1 MAINFLNNV
10 DYNQNQL
17 LHAKIENQASDALA
31 GTPVDGQ
38 LYYNTS
44 ATPGLKVGEAGAWV
58 FVGGGVESITTANS
72 TYVDLVD
79 SGTAAIPELTAS
91 LSAVDGTSVSGTRFL
106 SKDNTWDV
114 PTYPTDANTTYS
126 LGGVGSTNGTAGVKL
141 TGSDFSE
148 DDVLIVG
155 AGTTTVTRSS
165 NTLTVTSNDEFDGTV
180 TSVAQT
186 HAGNAFSVGGS
197 PITGAGTLAIGMA
210 GTAAQYIDGAGD
222 LTTFPTIPTV
232 GDGTLTVQG
241 TGVLGGTGT
250 FTANQSGN
258 TTISVTH
265 DAQSQT
271 DTTPTITLAHGGTFT
286 AISANVGVNA
296 SGHVTSQELTT
307 FTLPADL
314 EGVTSINFK
323 TDGTALNVDS
333 NTITTSGTMTGIW
346 QGAASEYVNGEGDLT
361 TFPTIPQGTMS
372 SWELDADT
380 GSVKTITDGETVLI
394 EGSTYVSTNVSAPN
408 KVTITVDASEA
419 STPSKLIARDASGF
433 GYVDTPS
440 SGDNSEKIATTAFV
454 QASLTGLLEFKGGFN
469 ASTGAIVGGGNLTSG
484 ATRVAV
490 AVGDYYVVTAD
501 GDFFGNAATPLTTGD
516 SVIVQTAAIAGA
528 SVEADFIVV
537 QSDTD
542 LATLATV
549 GLGNVN
555 ASTLDAELG
564 IEVSYAAGT
573 AKVGLDIDGLTKDL
587 LVEAAS
593 DYFLPIYDGGSGI
606 NNKTRLSE
614 LLAFGNQS
622 TSKAGTITA
631 GSLSGTVTHAFGV
644 NTLVQTINSSGDTVY
659 CDVTRTATTSVATI
673 AVAEAT
679 DITILVQKIG

>member
-222 LTTFPTIPTV
+222 LTTFPTIP
-232 GDGTLTVQG
+232 
-241 TGVLGGTGT
+241 
-250 FTANQSGN
+250 
-258 TTISVTH
+258 
-265 DAQSQT
+265 
-271 DTTPTITLAHGGTFT
+271 
-286 AISANVGVNA
+286 
-296 SGHVTSQELTT
+296 
-307 FTLPADL
+307 
-314 EGVTSINFK
+314 
-323 TDGTALNVDS
+323 
-333 NTITTSGTMTGIW
+333 
-346 QGAASEYVNGEGDLT
+346 
-361 TFPTIPQGTMS
+361 QGTMS

-484 ATRVAV
+484 GTRVAV
-490 AVGDYYVVTAD
+490 EIGDYYVVTVA
-501 GDFFGNAATPLTTGD
+501 GDFFGNAATPLTPGD
-516 SVIVQTAAIAGA
+516 SVIVQTAAVAGA

-549 GLGNVN
+549 GIGNVN
-555 ASTLDAELG
+555 ASTLIAELG
-564 IEVSYAAGT
+564 IEVAYAAGT
-573 AKVGLDIDGLTKDL
+573 AKVGLDITGLPAYSGTLSSADRASLEIPLYNGDNSDSNEKVT
-587 LVEAAS
+587 VESLISVANS
-593 DYFLPIYDGGSGI
+593 V
-606 NNKTRLSE
+606 
-614 LLAFGNQS
+614 
-622 TSKAGTITA
+622 TSKTGTITA
-631 GSLSGTVTHAFGV
+631 GSLSGTVTHAFGI

-679 DITILVQKIG
+679 NITILVQKIG

>member
-210 GTAAQYIDGAGD
+210 GTAAQYIDGA
-222 LTTFPTIPTV
+222 
-232 GDGTLTVQG
+232 
-241 TGVLGGTGT
+241 
-250 FTANQSGN
+250 
-258 TTISVTH
+258 
-265 DAQSQT
+265 
-271 DTTPTITLAHGGTFT
+271 
-286 AISANVGVNA
+286 
-296 SGHVTSQELTT
+296 
-307 FTLPADL
+307 
-314 EGVTSINFK
+314 
-323 TDGTALNVDS
+323 
-333 NTITTSGTMTGIW
+333 
-346 QGAASEYVNGEGDLT
+346 GDLT

-679 DITILVQKIG
+679 DITILVQRIG

>member
-210 GTAAQYIDGAGD
+210 GTAAQYIDGA
-222 LTTFPTIPTV
+222 
-232 GDGTLTVQG
+232 
-241 TGVLGGTGT
+241 
-250 FTANQSGN
+250 
-258 TTISVTH
+258 
-265 DAQSQT
+265 
-271 DTTPTITLAHGGTFT
+271 
-286 AISANVGVNA
+286 
-296 SGHVTSQELTT
+296 
-307 FTLPADL
+307 
-314 EGVTSINFK
+314 
-323 TDGTALNVDS
+323 
-333 NTITTSGTMTGIW
+333 
-346 QGAASEYVNGEGDLT
+346 GDLT

-644 NTLVQTINSSGDTVY
+644 NTLVQTINSSGDTVF

>member
-222 LTTFPTIPTV
+222 LTTFPTIP
-232 GDGTLTVQG
+232 
-241 TGVLGGTGT
+241 
-250 FTANQSGN
+250 
-258 TTISVTH
+258 
-265 DAQSQT
+265 
-271 DTTPTITLAHGGTFT
+271 
-286 AISANVGVNA
+286 
-296 SGHVTSQELTT
+296 
-307 FTLPADL
+307 
-314 EGVTSINFK
+314 
-323 TDGTALNVDS
+323 
-333 NTITTSGTMTGIW
+333 
-346 QGAASEYVNGEGDLT
+346 
-361 TFPTIPQGTMS
+361 QGTMS

-408 KVTITVDASEA
+408 KVTITADATEA
-419 STPSKLIARDASGF
+419 STPLKLVARDASGF